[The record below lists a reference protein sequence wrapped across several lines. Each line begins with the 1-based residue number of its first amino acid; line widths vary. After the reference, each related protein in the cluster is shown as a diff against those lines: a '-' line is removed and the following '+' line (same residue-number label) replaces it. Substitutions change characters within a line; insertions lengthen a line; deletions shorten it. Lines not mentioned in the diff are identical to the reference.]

1 MYIFFSFY
9 RISYLRD
16 LVKKVHF
23 LQQGSNAKTNPK
35 NLHRTKAK
43 EYALNA
49 TLRKNGSF
57 QDLKMIDDD
66 DDDHSDVDMDDFII
80 QWSTIKKCASEQQM
94 ARSWAEAD
102 NKLMQIENYLTYI
115 VTKLESI
122 DQTISNMQQGTTII

>member
-1 MYIFFSFY
+1 M
-9 RISYLRD
+9 
-16 LVKKVHF
+16 KKVHH
-23 LQQGSNAKTNPK
+23 LQQGSNAKSKPK
-35 NLHRTKAK
+35 NLNRTKSK

-49 TLRKNGSF
+49 TLKKNGSF

-115 VTKLESI
+115 VTKLDSI
-122 DQTISNMQQGTTII
+122 DQAISTMQKGTTII